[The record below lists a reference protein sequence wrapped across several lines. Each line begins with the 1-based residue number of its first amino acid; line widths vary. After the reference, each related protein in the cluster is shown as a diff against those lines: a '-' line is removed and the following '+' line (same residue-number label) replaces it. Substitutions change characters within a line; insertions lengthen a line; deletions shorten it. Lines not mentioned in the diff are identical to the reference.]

1 MVQNLIDLQ
10 TFTFKFSWNEH
21 TYIHKK
27 IFFLFSPKHGIK
39 DVGFDIVLIN
49 KQQKDQSYVLISM
62 AAIKK

>member
-39 DVGFDIVLIN
+39 DVGFDIL
-49 KQQKDQSYVLISM
+49 S
-62 AAIKK
+62 